1 MSIHSKFQEL
11 DIGQSV
17 LVRSLCDGLKWVHST
32 VLEADWSCVI
42 LGSSSYLIKSS
53 IITQINFWIIAIVS
67 SIVPKTELQLPDYY
81 VSLPQTPQKDAST
94 NQSEP
99 VPSVNEQSSSPH
111 LWEPQPGY

>member
-1 MSIHSKFQEL
+1 M
-11 DIGQSV
+11 
-17 LVRSLCDGLKWVHST
+17 
-32 VLEADWSCVI
+32 
-42 LGSSSYLIKSS
+42 
-53 IITQINFWIIAIVS
+53 
-67 SIVPKTELQLPDYY
+67 VPKTELQLPDYY